1 MHLYTVN
8 AEERI
13 FHTISI
19 LANNESEAMMSANKI
34 IKDNKTF
41 STSKEIEITKVKE
54 IS

>member
-8 AEERI
+8 AEEII

-19 LANNESEAMMSANKI
+19 IANSETEAMKSANEI
-34 IKDNKTF
+34 IKDKRTF
-41 STSKEIEITKVKE
+41 STSKQIEITKVKE

>member
-8 AEERI
+8 AEETI

-19 LANNESEAMMSANKI
+19 LANSESEAMKSVNEI
-34 IKDNKTF
+34 IKDKRTF
-41 STSKEIEITKVKE
+41 STSQQIEITRVKE